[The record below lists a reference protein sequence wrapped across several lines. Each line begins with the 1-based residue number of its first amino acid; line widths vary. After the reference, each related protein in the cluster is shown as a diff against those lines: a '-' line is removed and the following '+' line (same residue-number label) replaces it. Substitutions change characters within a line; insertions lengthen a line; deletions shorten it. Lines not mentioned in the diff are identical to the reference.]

1 MRRNGRLGR
10 MSICTM
16 GHDSHRLDAEYR
28 VVGWIGNCGEVG
40 PGPATHELS
49 VGDHDSV
56 APSALNLN
64 HAKVLVLAA
73 HPKLALASPS

>member
-1 MRRNGRLGR
+1 
-10 MSICTM
+10 M

-64 HAKVLVLAA
+64 PFRVSL
-73 HPKLALASPS
+73 